1 MGKNANVIAVQ
12 KKAVSSVKKIRR
24 FVLTKFVKT
33 CDELV
38 IDLSW
43 DDPWFWKKLRY
54 ALPHKGANTRCCKSF
69 NVRKKNVHQMQ
80 QTSHTIQA

>member
-1 MGKNANVIAVQ
+1 MRTDQKANDKFHGKN
-12 KKAVSSVKKIRR
+12 SG
-24 FVLTKFVKT
+24 FVDSGFVKI
-33 CDELV
+33 CVELV

>member
-1 MGKNANVIAVQ
+1 MKIHVEKTKTNDKFHGK
-12 KKAVSSVKKIRR
+12 KSG
-24 FVLTKFVKT
+24 FVKT

>member
-1 MGKNANVIAVQ
+1 MKNHSEQIKTNDKFHGKN
-12 KKAVSSVKKIRR
+12 SV
-24 FVLTKFVKT
+24 FVNSGFVKT

-54 ALPHKGANTRCCKSF
+54 ALPHKGANARCCKSF
-69 NVRKKNVHQMQ
+69 NVRKKNVHQM
-80 QTSHTIQA
+80 HTIQA